1 VYDAEGNSAVTAD
14 VVHSTDA
21 PPGDSTPPTAG
32 VLSFSSKTSS
42 SITYT
47 FTAGSDNV
55 GVTQIDA
62 YDAVSNT
69 LIDDNVTSPWTR
81 SGLSPSTAYQ
91 TKMRYRDAAGLFADS
106 NTDTTTTSAAA
117 GPVTPAGSSA
127 GARVTSGTQ
136 VTDTLTT
143 GAATSKF
150 LGVAFVGLS
159 HSNHNGT
166 PDTYDTV
173 ELLDSGGGNWTFVKG
188 FTGGQFTSSQFGTI
202 LMFKKTNLAAS
213 TVHNLTCNV
222 VKSGYTWTSMQID
235 AEWYD
240 NAEDLGTP
248 VTNRDT
254 TGAMTISITGAT
266 DEYVVAGF
274 ISSGVISGGGFS
286 SGANV
291 RYNNGGS
298 VTGTGDY
305 MGVLDKVGGGGATVL
320 NSTGSQA
327 WGAVG
332 APIQKVV
339 A

>member
-1 VYDAEGNSAVTAD
+1 MFRYRDLAGNYADSAD
-14 VVHSTDA
+14 VVTST
-21 PPGDSTPPTAG
+21 
-32 VLSFSSKTSS
+32 
-42 SITYT
+42 
-47 FTAGSDNV
+47 N
-55 GVTQIDA
+55 
-62 YDAVSNT
+62 
-69 LIDDNVTSPWTR
+69 
-81 SGLSPSTAYQ
+81 
-91 TKMRYRDAAGLFADS
+91 
-106 NTDTTTTSAAA
+106 AAA

-150 LGVAFVGLS
+150 CGVAFVGLS

-166 PDTYDTV
+166 PDTYDTI

-188 FTGGQFTSSQFGTI
+188 FTGGQFSGSQFGTI

-222 VKSGYTWTSMQID
+222 VKSGFTWTSMQID

-240 NAEDLGTP
+240 NAEDIGTP
-248 VTNRDT
+248 VTANGT
-254 TGAMTISITGAT
+254 TGAMSISITAAT
-266 DEYVVAGF
+266 DEYAVAGF
-274 ISSGVISGGGFS
+274 VSSGVITGGGFS

-291 RYNNGGS
+291 RYNAGGS

-305 MGVLDKVGGGGATVL
+305 MGVLDKQGAGGATVL

-332 APIQKVV
+332 APIQKV
-339 A
+339 AA